1 MSRTAPG
8 ATYAGELNS
17 TAASLLGFLHGGPAS
32 GYELVG
38 IAEGLIGDFWSLTR
52 SQVYRELATLSS
64 HGLVTAGPVG
74 PRARRPYELTD
85 AGRAAFAAWLAEPPG
100 AEQIRYPL
108 LLKLAFGS
116 AIDRDTLRGYLVEHR
131 VMHERRLKHYCDIA
145 DDIDDKLL
153 RSTVRFGIH
162 YERGVLAWMDE
173 VAESLDALDVPDPGT
188 IE

>member
-1 MSRTAPG
+1 MSPTAPG
-8 ATYAGELNS
+8 VKAYAGELNS

-173 VAESLDALDVPDPGT
+173 VAESLDALDTPGT

>member
-1 MSRTAPG
+1 MSRTVPEVKA
-8 ATYAGELNS
+8 YAGELNS

-52 SQVYRELATLSS
+52 SQVYRELAALSAR
-64 HGLVTAGPVG
+64 GLITAGPVG
-74 PRARRPYELTD
+74 PRARRRYELTET
-85 AGRAAFAAWLAEPPG
+85 GRIAFAAWLAEPPG
-100 AEQIRYPL
+100 PEQIRYPL

-116 AIDRDTLRGYLVEHR
+116 SIDRDTLRGYLVEHR
-131 VMHERRLKHYCDIA
+131 VMHERRLKRYYDMA
-145 DDIDDKLL
+145 DNIEDKLL

-173 VAESLDALDVPDPGT
+173 VAESLDVPDPEEG
-188 IE
+188 

>member
-1 MSRTAPG
+1 MERTVPG
-8 ATYAGELNS
+8 VKAHAGELNS

-38 IAEGLIGDFWSLTR
+38 IAEDLIGDFWSLTR
-52 SQVYRELATLSS
+52 SQVYRELATLAA

-116 AIDRDTLRGYLVEHR
+116 SIDRETLRGYLMEHR
-131 VMHERRLKHYCDIA
+131 VMHERRLKRYCDIA
-145 DDIDDKLL
+145 DDFDDKLM

-173 VAESLDALDVPDPGT
+173 VAESLDVFDV
-188 IE
+188 EEE